1 MKAEE
6 KGKLVNGMD
15 SLPPEDAAVA
25 TSAFW
30 PDADELAFASPDLLF
45 VLMVFSSCLWKRL
58 VSRSAGNGRAPSLP
72 V

>member
-1 MKAEE
+1 MSRWVAD
-6 KGKLVNGMD
+6 GMH
-15 SLPPEDAAVA
+15 SLPFEDADVA
-25 TSAFW
+25 TAAFL
-30 PDADELAFASPDLLF
+30 PDAVELASASPDLLF